1 MTCRPRTLMK
11 AAWMLVA
18 LLAPIAV
25 NAQTTVKYHVVKL
38 LEIPAPTGC
47 VPTSINDN
55 GDVVG
60 YCNAG
65 GDSFGVVW
73 HGASPS
79 DLGKL
84 VDGTFSHAWGINSA
98 GQIVGDSN
106 TGNNLDPKA
115 VVFGPA
121 GWMQLDNSGG
131 SAQAAYGITDAGVI
145 FGNFT
150 TQRHPGTEGWDPVF
164 WTFDAAHD
172 RYNRSNLPKP
182 IGTPVT
188 GVSGAFIYAATK
200 LGIAVGQVASDLV
213 GNQGGLWKNDAT
225 HTLVV
230 LDKPAG
236 FASGVAFGVSDDG
249 RAVGSISNVAGTHA
263 ALWQNDAANTP
274 VDLGALSGDPDA
286 TAYGVNTSGQVVGVS
301 VGPASPQ
308 GRIERAFVYQSG
320 SLADLSSLVDPA
332 DGAWKITRAVGINNA
347 GAIIGTGVLDGVMSP
362 VLLTPTIVSCS
373 TITITSPALNATVGD
388 AFSVQLSAAGGT
400 APYSYAI
407 TSGALPAGLSL
418 SSAGVMSGTPTAAG
432 DVSIM
437 VSASDGAGC
446 GASAQSMTVHVA
458 KGSQTIAF
466 AALPNHVVG
475 DAAFAVEATGGASGQ
490 PVTFGAAGQCSI
502 SGSQVSMLAAGSCTI
517 TASQAGDD
525 NYLAAADV
533 PQSFTIDKAA
543 QTITFG
549 ALANKTYGDAA
560 FAVSATG
567 GASGNAVSFAAAGAC
582 SVAGTIVTITGAGG
596 CTVTASQVGDA
607 NYFAAADVAQPFTID
622 KAAQTI
628 AFGAL
633 ANKTYGDA
641 PFTVSASGGASGN
654 AVTFGATGACSVA
667 ASTVTITGAGSC
679 TITAS
684 QAGNANYLPATDV
697 PQSFSIAKGSSAVS
711 WAAPA
716 AMTYGTPLGAAQLN
730 ATASIPGTFVY
741 SPSAGTVLAA
751 GDHVLTATFTP
762 SDASINS
769 STASVTV
776 HVNQAVSMVTWPTPA
791 DIIQGTPLGAAQ
803 LNASANVAGS
813 FAYSPAFGTVLP
825 VGSGQALSVVFTPI
839 DTGNYTQATATV
851 LINVLAVQPPPADNI
866 LVPIADQQNREGDR
880 VELSLQATGVTRR
893 DKVAFIAANLPPG
906 LDIDKDKGL
915 IKGRIRRG
923 SAGQYQATVTLF
935 ANRTSYTRSFVW
947 TVTP

>member
-1 MTCRPRTLMK
+1 MK

-923 SAGQYQATVTLF
+923 SAGQYQVTVTLF
-935 ANRTSYTRSFVW
+935 AKRTSYTRSFVW

>member
-1 MTCRPRTLMK
+1 
-11 AAWMLVA
+11 
-18 LLAPIAV
+18 
-25 NAQTTVKYHVVKL
+25 VKYHVVKL

>member
-1 MTCRPRTLMK
+1 
-11 AAWMLVA
+11 
-18 LLAPIAV
+18 
-25 NAQTTVKYHVVKL
+25 
-38 LEIPAPTGC
+38 
-47 VPTSINDN
+47 
-55 GDVVG
+55 
-60 YCNAG
+60 
-65 GDSFGVVW
+65 
-73 HGASPS
+73 
-79 DLGKL
+79 
-84 VDGTFSHAWGINSA
+84 
-98 GQIVGDSN
+98 
-106 TGNNLDPKA
+106 
-115 VVFGPA
+115 
-121 GWMQLDNSGG
+121 
-131 SAQAAYGITDAGVI
+131 
-145 FGNFT
+145 
-150 TQRHPGTEGWDPVF
+150 
-164 WTFDAAHD
+164 
-172 RYNRSNLPKP
+172 
-182 IGTPVT
+182 
-188 GVSGAFIYAATK
+188 
-200 LGIAVGQVASDLV
+200 
-213 GNQGGLWKNDAT
+213 
-225 HTLVV
+225 
-230 LDKPAG
+230 
-236 FASGVAFGVSDDG
+236 
-249 RAVGSISNVAGTHA
+249 
-263 ALWQNDAANTP
+263 
-274 VDLGALSGDPDA
+274 
-286 TAYGVNTSGQVVGVS
+286 
-301 VGPASPQ
+301 
-308 GRIERAFVYQSG
+308 
-320 SLADLSSLVDPA
+320 
-332 DGAWKITRAVGINNA
+332 
-347 GAIIGTGVLDGVMSP
+347 
-362 VLLTPTIVSCS
+362 
-373 TITITSPALNATVGD
+373 
-388 AFSVQLSAAGGT
+388 
-400 APYSYAI
+400 
-407 TSGALPAGLSL
+407 
-418 SSAGVMSGTPTAAG
+418 
-432 DVSIM
+432 
-437 VSASDGAGC
+437 
-446 GASAQSMTVHVA
+446 
-458 KGSQTIAF
+458 
-466 AALPNHVVG
+466 
-475 DAAFAVEATGGASGQ
+475 
-490 PVTFGAAGQCSI
+490 
-502 SGSQVSMLAAGSCTI
+502 
-517 TASQAGDD
+517 
-525 NYLAAADV
+525 
-533 PQSFTIDKAA
+533 
-543 QTITFG
+543 
-549 ALANKTYGDAA
+549 
-560 FAVSATG
+560 
-567 GASGNAVSFAAAGAC
+567 
-582 SVAGTIVTITGAGG
+582 VAGTIVTITGAGG

-893 DKVAFIAANLPPG
+893 DKVAFIAANLPPW

-947 TVTP
+947 SVTP

>member
-825 VGSGQALSVVFTPI
+825 VGSGQALSVVFTPV